1 MDRDSGE
8 PGPGGFRQIQDV
20 KMRGGLSRQ
29 EAASFW
35 ISFCC
40 WCSLVVFLSLKSSF
54 GGLSAPPG
62 VDKVFHFFFY
72 MPFAVF
78 SYKHPR
84 KKLANRVL
92 VAIFAVNLGFMLELL
107 QRRVA
112 GRGFSWGDFLADTL
126 GVAFGLM
133 AFGSWFRIKR
143 GLALPRSGSARR
155 NF

>member
-8 PGPGGFRQIQDV
+8 PGPGGFRQVQDV
-20 KMRGGLSRQ
+20 KMRGGLSR
-29 EAASFW
+29 EKASRFW

-54 GGLSAPPG
+54 GGLSAGPG
-62 VDKVFHFFFY
+62 LDNVFHFLFY

-84 KKLANRVL
+84 KGLVTRLL
-92 VAIFAVNLGFMLELL
+92 VALFAVNLGFMLELL

-112 GRGFSWGDFLADTL
+112 GRAFNWFDFLADAL
-126 GVAFGLM
+126 GVAFGLLVI
-133 AFGSWFRIKR
+133 GIWFQIKMK
-143 GLALPRSGSARR
+143 PSASSS
-155 NF
+155 